1 MKNLVNLLNSQELKL
16 NLFSLIIYKS
26 KPYAF
31 LKKISPWYWY
41 TRPMTKFLIKNYSK
55 VNFIGAEI
63 GVEYGLNAKTILRF
77 LPIEKLYL
85 IDPYCEELG
94 NNIFKETKKFL
105 AKYNNKIEFIRKTSE
120 EASKEIPNNLD
131 FVYIDGSH
139 DYKDIKKD
147 IELYYVKIKKGG
159 ILGGHDF
166 WADHIGVC
174 KAVLEFIDENNLKL
188 YGKQTDWWVI
198 KE

>member
-1 MKNLVNLLNSQELKL
+1 MKNLVNLINNRELKL
-16 NLFSLIIYKS
+16 NILSLIIYKS

-31 LKKISPWYWY
+31 LKKFSPWYWY
-41 TRPMTKFLIKNYSK
+41 TRPMTKFMIKNYSK
-55 VNFIGAEI
+55 VKLIGAEI

-85 IDPYCEELG
+85 VDPYNEKLG

-105 AKYNNKIEFIRKTSE
+105 AKHNNEIEFIRKTSE

-139 DYKDIKKD
+139 DYEDIKRD

-166 WADHIGVC
+166 WADQIGVC
-174 KAVLEFIDENNLKL
+174 RAVLEFTDKNNLKL
-188 YGKQTDWWVI
+188 HGKLTDWWVI
-198 KE
+198 KN